1 MTAEILSVGTELLLG
16 QIVNSDAQFISRK
29 LSEAGIGLFRHVTV
43 GDNPARLRES
53 LTEALGRADIVITT
67 GGLGPTADDLT
78 KQVTAELLGLPMELD
93 PASAE
98 GIRAFFEKRGRTM
111 SENNLRQACF
121 ARGAR
126 ILENAYGTAP
136 GCIVEQGGRSVIHL
150 PGPPRELI
158 PMFNRSVMPY
168 LMERS
173 GQTIVSRYIRIFG
186 MGESEVENRVRD
198 LMEAGENPT
207 LAPYCSLGEVQLRM
221 TVRCAKAEQA
231 LPLLAPMEQAVR
243 ERLGGVIYAVCDT
256 PEETMPKVL
265 VERLLK
271 AGKTLA
277 VAESCTGGMLA
288 SMLVDIPGVSGTL
301 VEGHVTYAN
310 EAKMRVL
317 GVRAETLEQYGAV
330 SEQTARE
337 MARGLRERSGAD
349 YALSITGIAGPDG
362 GTPEKPVGL
371 VWIALADQ
379 QEIRALR
386 LNLHGDRMSI
396 RTLACLHA
404 MHLLLRMP
412 ILSKTTQEKGE

>member
-53 LTEALGRADIVITT
+53 LAEALSRADIVITT

-78 KQVTAELLGLPMELD
+78 KQVAAELLGLPLELD
-93 PASAE
+93 AESAE
-98 GIRAFFEKRGRTM
+98 GIEAFFKRRGRMM
-111 SENNLRQACF
+111 SENNLRQAYF

-126 ILENAYGTAP
+126 ILPNAYGTAP
-136 GCIVEQGGRSVIHL
+136 GCIVERDGRCVIHL
-150 PGPPRELI
+150 PGPPRELF

-186 MGESEVENRVRD
+186 MGESEVETRVRD
-198 LMEAGENPT
+198 LMEEGENPT

-221 TVRCAKAEQA
+221 TVRCAGAAEA
-231 LPLLAPMEQAVR
+231 PVLLAPLEQRVR
-243 ERLGGVIYAVCDT
+243 ERLGEVIYAVCDT
-256 PEETMPKVL
+256 PEETMPTVL

-271 AGKTLA
+271 ARKTVA
-277 VAESCTGGMLA
+277 IAESCTGGMLS
-288 SMLVDIPGVSGTL
+288 SMLVDVPGVSGTL

-317 GVRAETLEQYGAV
+317 GVKAETLDRYGAV
-330 SEQTARE
+330 GEQTARE
-337 MARGLRERSGAD
+337 MAKGLSERSGAD
-349 YALSITGIAGPDG
+349 FALSITGIAGPDG

-371 VWIALADQ
+371 VWIALADR
-379 QEIRALR
+379 QEIRTLR
-386 LNLHGDRMSI
+386 LNVQGDRMSI

-412 ILSKTTQEKGE
+412 ILQK